1 MRNFKIS
8 VLVACL
14 ATSFNGCVDME
25 PPCKVTQLNESA
37 RGITVAKSTPYN
49 CTVLGEIEG
58 RSENHGYGAN
68 LQVMRDSAVNDA
80 KNNASYVVGTG
91 KRAMINIT
99 SEKAVCL
106 YDEQQRDC
114 TDRQVGRIQSY
125 RVNAQIFDCGAK

>member
-14 ATSFNGCVDME
+14 AVSFNGCIDTT
-25 PPCKVTQLNESA
+25 PPFKVAQLNESA
-37 RGITVAKSTPYN
+37 RGITVARSTPYN

-58 RSENHGYGAN
+58 RSENRGYGAN
-68 LQVMRDSAVNDA
+68 LQVMRDSAINDA
-80 KNNASYVVGTG
+80 KNNASYVIGEG

-106 YDEQQRDC
+106 YNEQQKDC
-114 TDRQVGRIQSY
+114 TNGQVGRIQSY